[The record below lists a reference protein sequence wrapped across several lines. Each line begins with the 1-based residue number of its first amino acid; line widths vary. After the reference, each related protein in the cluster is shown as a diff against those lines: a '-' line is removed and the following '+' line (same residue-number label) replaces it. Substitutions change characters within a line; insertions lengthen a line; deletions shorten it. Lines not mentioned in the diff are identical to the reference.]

1 MTSVCTG
8 HASNRK
14 FDVRSKF
21 QDHICK
27 PTTVTTL
34 SYMYYD
40 TNIEDEK
47 KLHKHQRTLPYTG
60 SSKKQEHYVS
70 AAAASP
76 SSRCLCESSHVPAS
90 EAVDARALQHVID
103 NMNDATRRLNIRVNN
118 AHLLVDGDVGASG
131 ARLHVEVVVG
141 ERVEAVAQTVAQTAA
156 EDRCRQQ
163 VVAHRL
169 RTHTQTSQQPS
180 HYISS
185 RSTGCSSA
193 H

>member
-1 MTSVCTG
+1 M
-8 HASNRK
+8 
-14 FDVRSKF
+14 
-21 QDHICK
+21 
-27 PTTVTTL
+27 
-34 SYMYYD
+34 
-40 TNIEDEK
+40 
-47 KLHKHQRTLPYTG
+47 
-60 SSKKQEHYVS
+60 S

-103 NMNDATRRLNIRVNN
+103 DVNDATRRLNIRVNN

-163 VVAHRL
+163 VVADRL
-169 RTHTQTSQQPS
+169 RTHANVTAAVTL
-180 HYISS
+180 H
-185 RSTGCSSA
+185 
-193 H
+193 